1 MKGRFVAYYRVST
14 ARQGQSGL
22 GLDAQRA
29 TARAYLDGGRW
40 QLLKEFTEVETGKGS
55 NALERRPVL
64 REAIAFA
71 KKHKAQLLI
80 AKLDRLSRNLHF
92 ITSLMESK
100 VKFVAA
106 DMPHANEFTIHIMAA
121 LAQYE
126 RKMISERTRVA
137 LSRAKANGKKL
148 GNPNLKGDNEK
159 RRKQAQEFA
168 ERLGPTLQALQQQ
181 GMSQRAIVEE
191 FNKLGVQA
199 PRGGGWSL
207 IQLQRVLSRLGS
219 PADSSD
225 SGERFT

>member
-71 KKHKAQLLI
+71 KKHKAKLLI

-100 VKFVAA
+100 VKYVAA
-106 DMPHANEFTIHIMAA
+106 DMPDANELTLHIMAA

-126 RKMISERTRVA
+126 RKMISDRTRAA
-137 LSRAKANGKKL
+137 LARAKANGKKL
-148 GNPNLKGDNEK
+148 GNPNLRGDNEK

-168 ERLGPTLQALQQQ
+168 ERLKPTLRAFQQQ
-181 GMSQRAIVEE
+181 GMSQRAVVVEL
-191 FNKLGVQA
+191 NNLGVPT
-199 PRGGGWSL
+199 PRGGQWSL
-207 IQLQRVLSRLGS
+207 VQLQRVLGRL
-219 PADSSD
+219 ADAA
-225 SGERFT
+225 

>member
-71 KKHKAQLLI
+71 KKHKAKLLI

-106 DMPHANEFTIHIMAA
+106 DMPDANELTLHIMAA

-126 RKMISERTRVA
+126 RKMISDRTRAA
-137 LSRAKANGKKL
+137 LARAKANGKKL
-148 GNPNLKGDNEK
+148 GNPNLRGDNEK

-168 ERLGPTLQALQQQ
+168 ERLKPTLRAFQQQ
-181 GMSQRAIVEE
+181 GMSQRAVVVEL
-191 FNKLGVQA
+191 NNLGVPT
-199 PRGGGWSL
+199 PRGGQWSL
-207 IQLQRVLSRLGS
+207 VQLQRVLGRL
-219 PADSSD
+219 ADAA
-225 SGERFT
+225 